1 MNKNKLMKMPLQFFA
16 ERSENYPE
24 PNTQNQANFNN
35 LEAMSVDYAYRFG
48 ENFSK
53 FIEALGITRQ
63 VPVQEG
69 FTLKMYTAPVVELAD
84 GKVGEGELIPLSKV
98 IPQVADTKEI
108 TLEKYRKVTT
118 AEAIQRYGR
127 DEAINKTDDAMIR
140 EIQKGIRDYL
150 FDTIKT
156 HGTDQ
161 VNLNAGTL
169 QGALASAWG
178 ALEVLFEDDVINT
191 IAFVNPMDVAK
202 EIANKEITLETQ
214 FGLRYY
220 TDVTGTVVMLNNT
233 IPRGTVHATAADN
246 LQVAYITGSADA
258 FREFNMYSDQFGYI
272 NIAHGQQ
279 LETMSV
285 QTVAA
290 LGILIFPERLDG
302 MVKVDI
308 NGPEDENTTAGTN
321 SVQTMNVQSMNV
333 IQENTENNQDAG
345 EQQTDGPTA

>member
-1 MNKNKLMKMPLQFFA
+1 MNKNKLMKMQLQFFA

-24 PNTQNQANFNN
+24 PNTQKQANFNN
-35 LEAMSVDYAYRFG
+35 LDAKSIDYSYRFG
-48 ENFSK
+48 ENFKK
-53 FIEALGITRQ
+53 FIEALGITRHIE
-63 VPVQEG
+63 VQEG
-69 FTLKMYTAPVVELAD
+69 FTLKLYKAPVVELAD

-108 TLEKYRKVTT
+108 TLDKYRKVTT
-118 AEAIQRYGR
+118 VEAIQRFGR
-127 DEAINKTDDAMIR
+127 DEAINKTDGAMIR

-178 ALEVLFEDDVINT
+178 ALEVLFEDDVIT
-191 IAFVNPMDVAK
+191 TVAFVNPMDVAK

-233 IPRGTVHATAADN
+233 IPQGTVYATASEN
-246 LQVAYITGSADA
+246 LQVAHISADSDA
-258 FREFNMYSDQFGYI
+258 FKEFNMYTDEFGYI
-272 NIAHGQQ
+272 GIAHGPT
-279 LETMSV
+279 LEILSV
-285 QTVAA
+285 QTVA
-290 LGILIFPERLDG
+290 LSGILIFPERLDG
-302 MVKVDI
+302 MVKIDI
-308 NGPEDENTTAGTN
+308 AGPEDENATAGTN
-321 SVQTMNVQSMNV
+321 SVQTMNVQNMNV
-333 IQENTENNQDAG
+333 IQENAEGNQDDG